1 MNNTQTND
9 RTIKLD
15 REQTR
20 RWGCSE
26 RATLCAELLSEHTE
40 GVRVVGFHGRT
51 LGRLCDPQAVAERP
65 QAERL
70 RANRRGS
77 SARLLQGG
85 GTEATHV
92 PNSTHVAPQRTSRR
106 PSSSATLLAPP
117 APSSRAQVNGPM
129 RATSTVTI
137 ITADE

>member
-1 MNNTQTND
+1 MNTQTND
-9 RTIKLD
+9 RTVKLD

-26 RATLCAELLSEHTE
+26 RAKLCEELMDENAE

-51 LGRLCDPQAVAERP
+51 LGRLCAPGAAAERP

-70 RANRRGS
+70 RANRKGS
-77 SARLLQGG
+77 SARILHGAG
-85 GTEATHV
+85 MAATQAT
-92 PNSTHVAPQRTSRR
+92 PSGHVAPQRTSRR

-117 APSSRAQVNGPM
+117 AQSRAVVVDAPL
-129 RATSTVTI
+129 RAVSNATI
-137 ITADE
+137 LTDDE

>member
-1 MNNTQTND
+1 MNTQTND

-26 RATLCAELLSEHTE
+26 RATLCDELLTEHAE

-51 LGRLCDPQAVAERP
+51 LGRLCVPQAVAERP

-70 RANRRGS
+70 RANRKGS
-77 SARLLQGG
+77 SARILHGAGQA
-85 GTEATHV
+85 ATQV
-92 PNSTHVAPQRTSRR
+92 VSNAPVAPQRTSRR
-106 PSSSATLLAPP
+106 PSSSATLLAPA
-117 APSSRAQVNGPM
+117 APSSRAQVNAPL
-129 RATSTVTI
+129 RATSNATI
-137 ITADE
+137 LTDE

>member
-1 MNNTQTND
+1 MSNTQTND

-15 REQTR
+15 RDQTR

-26 RATLCAELLSEHTE
+26 RAALCAELLTDNAE

-51 LGRLCDPQAVAERP
+51 LGRLCDAAAVAERP

-70 RANRRGS
+70 RANRKGS
-77 SARLLQGG
+77 SARLLNGA

-106 PSSSATLLAPP
+106 PNSSATLLAPA
-117 APSSRAQVNGPM
+117 APSGRAHVNAPL
-129 RATSTVTI
+129 RATSNATI
-137 ITADE
+137 LTDGE